1 MPATT
6 KGRNAIKGLALLL
19 MVLGLGAIATDAAA

>member
-6 KGRNAIKGLALLL
+6 KGRNAIKVLALLT
-19 MVLGLGAIATDAAA
+19 VLGLSAIATDAAA

>member
-6 KGRNAIKGLALLL
+6 KGRDAIKGLALLL
-19 MVLGLGAIATDAAA
+19 TVLGLSAVATDTAA